1 MEYNAN
7 LKLRSVSEEQTQ
19 DESCSCRYEQK
30 ENVLEIAYS
39 DTLIRVFKDEAVIE
53 RTGEMRFK
61 MFVKPGEKAHC
72 EVQTELGSFT
82 LEVFG
87 RGILVR
93 ERSDGLNIFISYDS
107 GIDSESMQ
115 TTRLSLKLENKKML

>member
-61 MFVKPGEKAHC
+61 MPVKPGEKAHC